1 MKEIK
6 KDKVFQYTGKYIP
19 EDLKRPE
26 FVIDAFRRKIL
37 YFVGDVLL
45 IRNNSKYCTS
55 FLKTTERINIGDY
68 LVTDDEGIMH
78 KINKNDFENKYKIIK

>member
-26 FVIDAFRRKIL
+26 FVIDGFRRKIL

-45 IRNNSKYCTS
+45 IRNSSKYRTS

-68 LVTDDEGIMH
+68 LVTDDEGIMY
-78 KINKNDFENKYKIIK
+78 KMNKNDFENKYKIIK

>member
-26 FVIDAFRRKIL
+26 FVIDGFRRKIL

-45 IRNNSKYCTS
+45 IRNSSKYCTS

-68 LVTDDEGIMH
+68 LVTDEEGIMH